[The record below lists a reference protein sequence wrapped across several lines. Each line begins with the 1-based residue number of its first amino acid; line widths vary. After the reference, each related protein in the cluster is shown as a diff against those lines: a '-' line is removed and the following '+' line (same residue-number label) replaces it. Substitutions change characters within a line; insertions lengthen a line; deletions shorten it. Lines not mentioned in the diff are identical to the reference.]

1 MTHSK
6 TRAMVH
12 FVFGRLPALPAYRDV
27 PFRQHRPGAA
37 DRIPQRQACYTNNPS
52 RIITLYIPD
61 SYIAIPVT
69 RLMRI
74 FSTLT
79 CASPWTTPRVV
90 NRRWVVDAAWPTHSP
105 TQRLRPWAVRCYPYP
120 RSAMRRVKGVAVRQK
135 DATSTIRSSY
145 CSDLVHH
152 CL

>member
-1 MTHSK
+1 
-6 TRAMVH
+6 MVSLRLREASSSPGIS
-12 FVFGRLPALPAYRDV
+12 GRPLPAAPTWC
-27 PFRQHRPGAA
+27 A
-37 DRIPQRQACYTNNPS
+37 DRIPQRQARYSNNPS

-90 NRRWVVDAAWPTHSP
+90 NRPSVVDAAWPTHSP

-152 CL
+152 CLRRWGQTPL